1 MFCPD
6 CGTWNRAVAAKCV
19 RCGAALPEVKAPP
32 IDVPDEEIRELR
44 HATGNRYAV
53 AEADGSRVT
62 CLYDNLYQLTGE
74 NRTGTTPF
82 RNTFAAN
89 RSLVFADPSGLFWQP
104 NDFDDE
110 ELIDQ

>member
-1 MFCPD
+1 TVKKLANGTRASFTYDAASNLTTLANLFPD
-6 CGTWNRAVAAKCV
+6 GTYISKYDY
-19 RCGAALPEVKAPP
+19 KY
-32 IDVPDEEIRELR
+32 D
-44 HATGNRYAV
+44 ATGNRYAV

-62 CLYDNLYQLTGE
+62 WLYDNLYQLTGE

-82 RNTFAAN
+82 RNTSAAN